1 MKKFLAL
8 CCLCSLALLTACA
21 KQPSLEMTPEN
32 QARLEERWQKFAVR
46 GQDMALTPYRLQMSL
61 RFGTEGDTRR
71 VTALFWGNS
80 QRKLRL
86 DVMAGVGATVA
97 KILEDGQHF
106 LVYSPT
112 DNKAYFYQ
120 GASKPLLQ
128 VGVPVPFNLGHLA
141 DLLNGRYS
149 QVFGKSFTSGAFIPG
164 DLAQYTLEGNPGGV
178 LTLDAAG
185 LPVAWS
191 EKGDSAKG
199 WKMEVVFDEA
209 QPPLP
214 QRLNLTHGN
223 GKRAIVLVKEREKPA
238 TAFTEEQ
245 MTLSI
250 PEGVPLLP
258 LAKYQQR

>member
-1 MKKFLAL
+1 MKKIFVL
-8 CCLCSLALLTACA
+8 CCICSLALLAACA
-21 KQPSLEMTPEN
+21 RQPSLEMTPEN
-32 QARLEERWQKFAVR
+32 QARLEERWQKFSAL
-46 GQDMALTPYRLQMSL
+46 GQQGSLAPYRLQMSL

-80 QRKLRL
+80 QRRLRL

-112 DNKAYFYQ
+112 DDKAYFYQ
-120 GASKPLLQ
+120 GAAKPLLQ
-128 VGVPVPFNLGHLA
+128 VGVPVPFNLEHLA

-149 QVFGKSFTSGAFIPG
+149 AVFGKSFATGSLLPG
-164 DLAQYTLEGNPGGV
+164 DLAQYTLEGTPGGV

-191 EKGDSAKG
+191 EKGDNSKG
-199 WKMEVVFDEA
+199 WKMEVAYDNA
-209 QPPLP
+209 QPSLP
-214 QRLNLTHGN
+214 QRLTLVHSN
-223 GKRAIVLVKEREKPA
+223 GKRAIVLIKDREKPA
-238 TAFTEEQ
+238 TPFTDEQ

-258 LAKYQQR
+258 LAKYRQP

>member
-1 MKKFLAL
+1 MKKIFVL
-8 CCLCSLALLTACA
+8 CCICSLALLAACA
-21 KQPSLEMTPEN
+21 RQPSLDMTPEN
-32 QARLEERWQKFAVR
+32 QAKLEERWQAFSAL
-46 GQDMALTPYRLQMSL
+46 GQHSPLAPYRLQMSL

-80 QRKLRL
+80 QRRLRL

-120 GASKPLLQ
+120 GAAKPLLQ
-128 VGVPVPFNLGHLA
+128 VGVPVPFNLEHLA

-149 QVFGKSFTSGAFIPG
+149 AVFGKNFTTGHLMPG
-164 DLAQYTLEGNPGGV
+164 DLAQYTLEGTPGGV
-178 LTLDAAG
+178 LTLDQAG

-191 EKGDSAKG
+191 EKGDSGKG
-199 WKMEVVFDEA
+199 WKMEVAYDNTT
-209 QPPLP
+209 PPLP
-214 QRLNLTHGN
+214 QRLNLVHSN
-223 GKRAIVLVKEREKPA
+223 GKRAIVLIKDREKPA
-238 TAFTEEQ
+238 VPFTDGQ

-258 LAKYQQR
+258 LAKYRQP